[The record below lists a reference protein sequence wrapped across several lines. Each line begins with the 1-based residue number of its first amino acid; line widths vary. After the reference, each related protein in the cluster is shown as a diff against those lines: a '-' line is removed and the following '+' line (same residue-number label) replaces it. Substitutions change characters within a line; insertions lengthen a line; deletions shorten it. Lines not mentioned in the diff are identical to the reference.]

1 MENTEI
7 WANDRLGYRT
17 AGESFTRLITTI
29 DQSRVLSIEAGFGR
43 GKTFFRRNWAQQL
56 VAAGETVVEIDAQLT
71 DHTGDPVVTFVGALA
86 DALPQGE
93 TSQHQKTKEAVKKY
107 GTIAVKGVMHA
118 VFRSAADEVFEAV
131 EDMAGE
137 GTVGADVI
145 ANVGDQVSA
154 AGGRM
159 IAAQMLAERIRKKD
173 IPEQIRA
180 LRDALVAGKPSKRV
194 VILVDELDRCHP
206 EYAIHLLEA
215 MKLVFNEDGFVF
227 CLFINDV
234 YLENLAQHRFG
245 KLEDGER
252 YLDKFIDLR
261 LRLPDSDAGLSEA
274 THHFAQALHV
284 AIPYGNDPAFS
295 IGAAVD
301 LAAKLAPES
310 GLTLRQIKRLL
321 ERVDL
326 VLRMYAD
333 HPIDP
338 ALLIYLAFHEA
349 STRENAKDWSAFL
362 PRSGVGPLYGYKV
375 LGLGEDNVTLSLER
389 HPGDKWQKADQIA
402 VQQVPELTN
411 LPRERYRLSE
421 DRKFYVAKLVDIL
434 SAFYIPDHEA
444 MLHAVRDLQGGR
456 PN

>member
-1 MENTEI
+1 M
-7 WANDRLGYRT
+7 
-17 AGESFTRLITTI
+17 
-29 DQSRVLSIEAGFGR
+29 
-43 GKTFFRRNWAQQL
+43 
-56 VAAGETVVEIDAQLT
+56 
-71 DHTGDPVVTFVGALA
+71 GALA
-86 DALPQGE
+86 DALPHDE
-93 TSQHQKTKEAVKKY
+93 TSQHQKTKAAVKKY

-118 VFRSAADEVFEAV
+118 VFRSAADEVFEAF

-137 GTVGADVI
+137 GTAGADVI

-284 AIPYGNDPAFS
+284 AIPYGDDPAFS

-310 GLTLRQIKRLL
+310 GLTLRWIKRLL

-338 ALLIYLAFHEA
+338 ALLIYLAFHDA
-349 STRENAKDWSAFL
+349 RVRKNAKDWSAFL
-362 PRSGVGPLYGYKV
+362 PRSGVGPRSGYNM
-375 LGLGEDNVTLSLER
+375 LGLMEDDASRTLQNNPTNQWRS
-389 HPGDKWQKADQIA
+389 ANQIA
-402 VQQVPELTN
+402 LQQVPELTS

-421 DRKFYVAKLVDIL
+421 DRNFHVAKLVDIL

-444 MLHAVRDLQGGR
+444 MLHAVRDLLGGR